1 MSQKFYLND
10 LMADANVDDMQE
22 IFEHTMK
29 QYVQIRKES
38 LLDIEKYIVL
48 GDEFSNIKIGGKP
61 LANLIKDI
69 EDADLKKT
77 CFNYFCQRDNAN
89 LVDYNYQNKVIED
102 SVLEEILDMCYHN
115 GKSVLYTAIASINS
129 WILFSFPI
137 EKEWEN
143 SVIALDKEN
152 KYKLPN
158 FYGRNRYD
166 VVERILQD
174 KETNE
179 AYLVRFTHR
188 IDNYFIEF
196 SQVFKDDFMNLQTS
210 ELKHM
215 VKRLNVAYSENLIS
229 LNKEDEKLYRHCK
242 CTGVSNMFEL
252 KSAHDL
258 GIRFYLEKKDEHH
271 LIFGGVGR
279 KSKYK
284 GKKQNKDMIRAHQE
298 IVKYE
303 KSKEEK

>member
-38 LLDIEKYIVL
+38 LLDIEKYIII
-48 GDEFSNIKIGGKP
+48 GDKANKIIIGGKS
-61 LANLIKDI
+61 LGKLIKGIKDN
-69 EDADLKKT
+69 DLKKV
-77 CFNYFCQRDNAN
+77 CYSYFCLRDNAN
-89 LVDYNYQNKVIED
+89 LVDYNYQAKVIED
-102 SVLEEILDMCYHN
+102 SVLEEILDMHFHN
-115 GKSVLYTAIASINS
+115 GKLALYTAIASINS

-174 KETNE
+174 EETNE

-210 ELKHM
+210 ELNHM
-215 VKRLNVAYSENLIS
+215 VKRLNVAYSKNLIS

-279 KSKYK
+279 KSNYK
-284 GKKQNKDMIRAHQE
+284 GKKQNNDMIRAYKE
-298 IVKYE
+298 IEEYE
-303 KSKEEK
+303 NSKIIQ

>member
-1 MSQKFYLND
+1 
-10 LMADANVDDMQE
+10 MADANVDDMQE

-89 LVDYNYQNKVIED
+89 LVDYHYQDEVIED
-102 SVLEEILDMCYHN
+102 SVLEEILDMHFHN
-115 GKSVLYTAIASINS
+115 GKPALYTAIASINS
-129 WILFSFPI
+129 WILFSFPF
-137 EKEWEN
+137 EKEWGN
-143 SVIALDKEN
+143 SVITLDSAN
-152 KYKLPN
+152 KYKLLN
-158 FYGRNRYD
+158 FYGNNRYD
-166 VVERILQD
+166 VVKRILRD
-174 KETNE
+174 KESNE

-188 IDNYFIEF
+188 IGNYFIEYC
-196 SQVFKDDFMNLQTS
+196 QAFKNGFLNLQTP
-210 ELKHM
+210 ELSHM
-215 VKRLNVAYSENLIS
+215 LNRLNVAYSKNLIG
-229 LNKEDEKLYRHCK
+229 LNKEDEKLYRHCT

-252 KSAHDL
+252 KSAHNF
-258 GIRFYLEKKDEHH
+258 GIRFYLKKKDEQH

-279 KSKYK
+279 KSNYK
-284 GKKQNKDMIRAHQE
+284 GKKQNNDMIRAYKE
-298 IVKYE
+298 IEEYE
-303 KSKEEK
+303 NSKIIQ

>member
-10 LMADANVDDMQE
+10 LMSEANVDDMQE

-48 GDEFSNIKIGGKP
+48 GTEFDNIKIGGKP
-61 LANLIKDI
+61 LAYLIKSIKDT
-69 EDADLKKT
+69 DLKKT

-89 LVDYNYQNKVIED
+89 LVDYNYQDKVIED
-102 SVLEEILDMCYHN
+102 SVLEEILDMRYHN
-115 GKSVLYTAIASINS
+115 GKPALYTAIASINT

-137 EKEWEN
+137 EKEWVN
-143 SVIALDKEN
+143 SVITLDRGN
-152 KYKLPN
+152 KYKLLN
-158 FYGRNRYD
+158 FYEKNRYD
-166 VVERILQD
+166 VVGKILQD
-174 KETNE
+174 EETKE

-188 IDNYFIEF
+188 IDNYLIEY
-196 SQVFKDDFMNLQTS
+196 SQVFKDDFMNLQIA
-210 ELKHM
+210 ELSHM
-215 VKRLNVAYSENLIS
+215 VNRLNVAYSKNLIS
-229 LNKEDEKLYRHCK
+229 LNKEDEKLYRHCI
-242 CTGVSNMFEL
+242 CNGVSKMFEL

-258 GIRFYLEKKDEHH
+258 GIRFYLEKKDEHC

-284 GKKQNKDMIRAHQE
+284 GKKQNNDIIRAYQE
-298 IVKYE
+298 IEKYE
-303 KSKEEK
+303 KSKEVK

>member
-10 LMADANVDDMQE
+10 LTSDANVDDMQE

-48 GDEFSNIKIGGKP
+48 GDDFYHIKIGGKS
-61 LANLIKDI
+61 LAYLIKDI

-77 CFNYFCQRDNAN
+77 CFNYFCQRDNTN
-89 LVDYNYQNKVIED
+89 LVDYNYEDKVIED

-115 GKSVLYTAIASINS
+115 GKSALYTAIASINS

-143 SVIALDKEN
+143 SVIALDSEN
-152 KYKLPN
+152 KYKLQN
-158 FYGRNRYD
+158 FYGINRYD
-166 VVERILQD
+166 IVERILQD
-174 KETNE
+174 EETNE

-188 IDNYFIEF
+188 IGNYFIEY
-196 SQVFKDDFMNLQTS
+196 SQAFKDGFLNLQTT
-210 ELKHM
+210 ELSHM
-215 VKRLNVAYSENLIS
+215 ISRLNVAYSKNLIS
-229 LNKEDEKLYRHCK
+229 LNKEDEYLYRRCT

-258 GIRFYLEKKDEHH
+258 GIRFYLKKKDERN
-271 LIFGGVGR
+271 LIF
-279 KSKYK
+279 
-284 GKKQNKDMIRAHQE
+284 
-298 IVKYE
+298 
-303 KSKEEK
+303 